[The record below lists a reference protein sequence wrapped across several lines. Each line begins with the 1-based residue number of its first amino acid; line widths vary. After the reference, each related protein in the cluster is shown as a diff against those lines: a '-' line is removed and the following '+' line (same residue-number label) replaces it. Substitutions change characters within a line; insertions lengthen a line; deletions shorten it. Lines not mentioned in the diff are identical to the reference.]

1 MNIDFTQSA
10 ESIITDLFKDLELA
24 TVERKHPFRFCYLAT
39 TEVDNVPAQ
48 RTVVLRK
55 VLPSKEML
63 IYTDYRSSKL
73 QEIKQQPQVSILF
86 YHSEKQLQI
95 RFQAIAKIHH
105 QDTRCLIAWNKL
117 NDHNKKDYQIELP
130 PGSDLPNLEEEL
142 SHNPS
147 FDSNF
152 FSMISLN
159 PINIDVLQLS
169 RMGHK
174 RLVGQLENGEW
185 IARRVVP

>member
-1 MNIDFTQSA
+1 MKLDFTLSG
-10 ESIITDLFKDLELA
+10 EIIITDLFKELELA

-48 RTVVLRK
+48 RTVVLRN
-55 VLPSKEML
+55 VLPSNEML

-86 YHSEKQLQI
+86 YHPIKQLQV
-95 RFQAIAKIHH
+95 RFQATAKIHH
-105 QDTRCLIAWNKL
+105 QDTRCLVAWNKL

-130 PGSDLPNLEEEL
+130 PGSDLPNIYEDLGR
-142 SHNPS
+142 NPE
-147 FDSNF
+147 FGSNF
-152 FSMISLN
+152 FSIISLT
-159 PINIDVLQLS
+159 PINIDILQLS

-174 RLVGQLENGEW
+174 RFVGQMENGAW
-185 IARRVVP
+185 TGRRVIP